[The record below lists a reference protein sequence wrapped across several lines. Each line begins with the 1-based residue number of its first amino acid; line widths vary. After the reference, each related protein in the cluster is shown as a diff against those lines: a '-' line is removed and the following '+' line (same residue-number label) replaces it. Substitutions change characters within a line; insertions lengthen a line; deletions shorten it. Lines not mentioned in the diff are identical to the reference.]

1 MRLVILLYCQVVL
14 SLLLVFPAVA
24 AEVIHCFDGDTVK
37 LSDGRVVRL
46 AGIDTPERQHGDR
59 PAQYYAEESTRLL
72 EKLVLHRHVRLHA
85 VTGKARATP
94 IRDRYQR
101 LVAEILLEDGRSVN
115 KILVASGA
123 AFIYFHHNISTYC
136 LSLLPVQR
144 EALRE
149 RRGFW
154 AYVLKTAAAKKTYVG
169 NSNSR
174 RFFPPRSPESGHI
187 SRRHRIYFASLEAAF
202 VQGFSPA
209 RNCSIWPLASNSLP

>member
-1 MRLVILLYCQVVL
+1 MRLILLLYCQIVL
-14 SLLLVFPAVA
+14 SLLLVFPAAA
-24 AEVIHCFDGDTVK
+24 AEVIYCFDGDTVK

-46 AGIDTPERQHGDR
+46 AGIDTPERQHGST
-59 PAQYYAEESTRLL
+59 PAQYYAEESTRFL
-72 EKLVLHRHVRLHA
+72 EELVLHRHVRLHA
-85 VTGKARATP
+85 VTEKGTL

-101 LVAEILLEDGRSVN
+101 LVAEILLEDGSSVN
-115 KILVASGA
+115 KILVVSGA
-123 AFIYFHHNISTYC
+123 AFIYFHYNISTYC
-136 LSLLPVQR
+136 ASLLPLQR

-154 AYVLKTAAAKKTYVG
+154 AYVLKAAEAKKRYVG

-174 RFFPPRSPESGHI
+174 RFFPPRSPEAGHI

-209 RNCSIWPLASNSLP
+209 RNCSIWPLTSNSLP